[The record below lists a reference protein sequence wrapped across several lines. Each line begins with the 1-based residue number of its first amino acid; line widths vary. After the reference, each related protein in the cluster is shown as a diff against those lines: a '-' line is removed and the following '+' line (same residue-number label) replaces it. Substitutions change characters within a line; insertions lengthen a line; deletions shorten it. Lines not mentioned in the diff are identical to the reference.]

1 MSAKQ
6 AKYTF
11 FKVLDELDNGVDDE
25 AALIHTAIK
34 KGLRFTP
41 DQAMELLYYDTGA
54 DKAIIEATDGEFS
67 AEQLAEIESFNEEE
81 GEE

>member
-6 AKYTF
+6 VKYTF

-41 DQAMELLYYDTGA
+41 DEAMELLYYDTGA
-54 DKAIIEATDGEFS
+54 DQAIIAATDGDFS
-67 AEQLAEIESFNEEE
+67 AEQLAEIENFSQEED
-81 GEE
+81 EE

>member
-1 MSAKQ
+1 MSAKA

-25 AALIHTAIK
+25 AALIHIAIK

-41 DQAMELLYYDTGA
+41 DEAMELLYYDTGA
-54 DKAIIEATDGEFS
+54 DQAIIAATDGEFS
-67 AEQLAEIESFNEEE
+67 PEQLAEIAEFQAEEE
-81 GEE
+81 AE